1 MTEWVELRRYD
12 DNLEA
17 EIALNF
23 LRDHGVRVKLLGNS
37 GQTSVLN
44 RFSTIVD
51 IRLLVPKKSLRRA
64 RNTLDAMT
72 NADVERVPEAEED
85 PESAGGH
92 PYRGK
97 HGGTE
102 EEAPPRHRRAAVM
115 LACLVA
121 AAIGVVIL
129 ARAFS

>member
-1 MTEWVELRRYD
+1 VTDWVELRRYD
-12 DNLEA
+12 DNFEA

-51 IRLLVPKKSLRRA
+51 IRLMVPKKSIKRA

-85 PESAGGH
+85 PESADGH
-92 PYRGK
+92 PYRGGHAK
-97 HGGTE
+97 KE
-102 EEAPPRHRRAAVM
+102 EPPPRHRRAAVM

-121 AAIGVVIL
+121 AAIGVVVL
-129 ARAFS
+129 ARAFP